1 MNDARKK
8 TILANVVL
16 LFVAMIWGGGFVAG
30 KMAVSGTTPFA
41 VLAYRFGFSALL
53 MFILFA
59 RRILHCNH
67 ATAKRGL
74 GIGVLQ
80 AFAMG
85 VQLAGLQYTTS
96 AKQAF
101 LCTAY
106 VAMVPFISWI
116 LFRKKV
122 EIRALLSG
130 LTALMGIALISLNG
144 TLSIGIGDG
153 LSLGF
158 AVLFG
163 VQIVLIGK
171 FADAQT
177 DIFAFS
183 FFQFLA
189 AAGLALMVCIL
200 RGEDMAIHG
209 SEALIGVFYLIVPN
223 TIFAFVAQNI
233 VQRYTTDTMA
243 SLILSLESLFGFLCS
258 VIYYHET
265 PSLRFF
271 VGAALCFAAILM
283 NLTKGKRKVSD
294 TQGGS

>member
-1 MNDARKK
+1 M
-8 TILANVVL
+8 
-16 LFVAMIWGGGFVAG
+16 
-30 KMAVSGTTPFA
+30 
-41 VLAYRFGFSALL
+41 
-53 MFILFA
+53 
-59 RRILHCNH
+59 
-67 ATAKRGL
+67 
-74 GIGVLQ
+74 
-80 AFAMG
+80 
-85 VQLAGLQYTTS
+85 
-96 AKQAF
+96 
-101 LCTAY
+101 Y
-106 VAMVPFISWI
+106 V
-116 LFRKKV
+116 
-122 EIRALLSG
+122 SG

-144 TLSIGIGDG
+144 TLSIGIGDS